1 MDPSYVSDE
10 FIGSNATSETVAC
23 NEYIDGN
30 VRDGMS
36 KFTMKQ
42 PPVRQEEQNDDT
54 FLESFDDDFIK
65 HQQRILAQIENE
77 KNSARSDGG
86 VEVYP
91 SQDKHSTTDNFLG
104 QKMPAKPNVGISS
117 RDINPI
123 LRESS
128 LQTQSTAFMSQSS
141 MTSLDLQSH
150 CSDRMMGRNDNSERS
165 NFRCVSPSTSTTRQ
179 YYSEQDDAAVVHRQ
193 QQEDENDEGG
203 DDDNDDHHR
212 PSSFTD
218 LLQDAEMIREQ
229 AKILEQIQAEQ
240 RQRRNVEEQQEE
252 CRQHATEYGRS
263 NSTTFSLA
271 AGRGQARGKEGNL
284 GSSRTLQDF
293 ARATTDSLHR
303 QVANYTA
310 ASRIVSRYD
319 LEELSAPCVNIMSH
333 SGIQTAASGGVRN
346 SSSVLARMGSPSL
359 PPSSA
364 QGSNGRVGTTPS
376 KDVPLSSSKNR
387 SILKGP
393 STSSSSASFLRRQH
407 QTDDQVVK
415 VGNRNLKVKGTEKT
429 FEAIARGKAIVVQCP
444 TCAAILQVSSTAKL
458 LYCVICKNV
467 TPVNLSRDQTV
478 VDPSSSTEGVDTSAL
493 DSRIARTLQDQEMDI
508 ACARKLASHSN
519 TSSR

>member
-1 MDPSYVSDE
+1 MDPSNVSNE
-10 FIGSNATSETVAC
+10 FIGRNATYDTVGC
-23 NEYIDGN
+23 NEYSDGN
-30 VRDGMS
+30 TSDGMS
-36 KFTMKQ
+36 KFTIKQ
-42 PPVRQEEQNDDT
+42 PPVRQEEENDDT

-77 KNSARSDGG
+77 KNNARSDGG
-86 VEVYP
+86 GEVHP

-104 QKMPAKPNVGISS
+104 QKMPAKPNVSITP
-117 RDINPI
+117 RDIVPI
-123 LRESS
+123 RRESS

-150 CSDRMMGRNDNSERS
+150 CSDRSMGRNDNSERS

-179 YYSEQDDAAVVHRQ
+179 YYSEQDGAAVVQLQ
-193 QQEDENDEGG
+193 QQED
-203 DDDNDDHHR
+203 DDHHR

-240 RQRRNVEEQQEE
+240 RQRRNLEEQQEE
-252 CRQHATEYGRS
+252 CQHATEYGRS
-263 NSTTFSLA
+263 DSTTFPLA
-271 AGRGQARGKEGNL
+271 TGRGEARGQDGNL

-293 ARATTDSLHR
+293 ARATTDSLDR

-310 ASRIVSRYD
+310 ASRIASRCD

-333 SGIQTAASGGVRN
+333 SGIRTTAAGGARN

-364 QGSNGRVGTTPS
+364 QASNGRVGATPS

-387 SILKGP
+387 AILKGP
-393 STSSSSASFLRRQH
+393 STSSSSASLLRRQH

-429 FEAIARGKAIVVQCP
+429 FEAIAHGEAIVVQCP

-467 TPVNLSRDQTV
+467 TPVNLARDQTV
-478 VDPSSSTEGVDTSAL
+478 VDPSSSTEGVDASAL
-493 DSRIARTLQDQEMDI
+493 DSRIARTLQDQEMDV